1 MSGSDLPAFCGFVY
15 CKVFFIRVESEIN
28 LLLYW
33 SVSHCWGPSLFA
45 ILIMVSAFSIPIAKL
60 ALVTGA
66 LISAITALPA
76 QALPTVDLGYAIH
89 RPTLNSSGQFP
100 YLNFSNIR
108 FAQPPVGDLRFS
120 APLPPKGRNRT
131 INDGQHGA
139 ICPQASPA
147 WSATAGPFLALYL
160 TGQNISNYTN
170 PPHTTT
176 VATNSSSLSIDPSTS
191 EDCLFLDVIVPQKIF
206 NSTRNPKKGKLK

>member
-1 MSGSDLPAFCGFVY
+1 
-15 CKVFFIRVESEIN
+15 
-28 LLLYW
+28 
-33 SVSHCWGPSLFA
+33 
-45 ILIMVSAFSIPIAKL
+45 MVSTFSVPIAKL
-60 ALVTGA
+60 AFVTGA
-66 LISAITALPA
+66 LISTVTALPA

-89 RPTLNSSGQFP
+89 RPTLNSSGQYP

-108 FAQPPVGDLRFS
+108 FGQPPVGDLRFA

-139 ICPQASPA
+139 ICPQADPA
-147 WSATAGPFLALYL
+147 WIATAEPFLALYL

-170 PPHTTT
+170 PTHATT
-176 VATNSSSLSIDPSTS
+176 ALQSSSALSIDPRTS

-206 NSTRNPKKGKLK
+206 NSTVNAKKGKLKYFCHQV